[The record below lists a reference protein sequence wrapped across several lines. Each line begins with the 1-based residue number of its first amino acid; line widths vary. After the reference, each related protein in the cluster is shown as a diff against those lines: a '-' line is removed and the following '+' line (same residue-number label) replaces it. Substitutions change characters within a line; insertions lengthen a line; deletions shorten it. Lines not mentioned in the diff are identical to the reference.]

1 MDAMLDGNRRIKRS
15 YFEVAKAE
23 EEELGQV
30 QGQIGNRG
38 GLSEVA
44 EKTSYIQKGNWKQCE
59 YSQNCGG
66 QGNNESWKEKSKP
79 GRLTVLNTG

>member
-30 QGQIGNRG
+30 
-38 GLSEVA
+38 
-44 EKTSYIQKGNWKQCE
+44 
-59 YSQNCGG
+59 
-66 QGNNESWKEKSKP
+66 
-79 GRLTVLNTG
+79 

>member
-44 EKTSYIQKGNWKQCE
+44 EKTSYIQKGNTAKTVGGKGTTKAGKK
-59 YSQNCGG
+59 SQS
-66 QGNNESWKEKSKP
+66 QAALQS
-79 GRLTVLNTG
+79 